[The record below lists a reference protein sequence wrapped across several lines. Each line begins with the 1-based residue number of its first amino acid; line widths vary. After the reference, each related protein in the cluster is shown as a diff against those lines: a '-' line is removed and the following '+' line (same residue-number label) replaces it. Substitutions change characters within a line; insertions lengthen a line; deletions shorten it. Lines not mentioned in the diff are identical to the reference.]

1 MSRIVDGATQLLG
14 IVGDPIRQVRAP
26 EVWSALFRA
35 NTVNTVCVPLHVA
48 PKDLDAFLTGLRT
61 IQNVAG
67 LIVTIPHKPA
77 AVSHVDTLT
86 GRARHVQSVNVMRR
100 EADGRWTGD
109 ILDGIGFV
117 KGLIGSGQR
126 VEGRRALVVGAGGVG
141 SAIAFAIAEAK
152 AASVHVADIAQDRAA
167 DLARRLESAGT
178 PSGTSAAAAK
188 GFDLVVN
195 ASPIGM
201 KESDPISIDPA
212 DLAGDALAGD
222 VVVHPQIT
230 PWLAAAQ
237 ERGCHVQP
245 GTVMMDNQ
253 LMAMRE
259 FFRFPEGDYSPAAAA
274 RVTAG

>member
-1 MSRIVDGATQLLG
+1 MNRIVDGATQLLG

-35 NTVNTVCVPLHVA
+35 NGVNAVCVPIHVA
-48 PKDLDAFLTGLRT
+48 AKDLQAFLTGLRT
-61 IQNVAG
+61 IQNMAG

-77 AVSHVDTLT
+77 AASHVDALT
-86 GRARHVQSVNVMRR
+86 PRARQVQAVNVMRR

-109 ILDGIGFV
+109 IFDGIGFV
-117 KGLIGSGQR
+117 KGLLGSAQR
-126 VEGRRALVVGAGGVG
+126 VEGRRALVVGSGGVG
-141 SAIAFAIAEAK
+141 TAIAFAIAEAK
-152 AASVHVADIAQDRAA
+152 AASVHVADIAQDRAVE
-167 DLARRLESAGT
+167 LARRLEAAGT
-178 PSGTSAAAAK
+178 PSGTSPAAAK

-195 ASPIGM
+195 ASPVGM
-201 KESDPISIDPA
+201 KADDPISIDCRE
-212 DLAGDALAGD
+212 LAPDALVGD

-230 PWLAAAQ
+230 PLLAAAR

-259 FFRFPEGDYSPAAAA
+259 FFRFPEADYSPAAVA